1 MYVLY
6 VLQGHRDV
14 HAVCVTGASRCTC
27 CVCYRG
33 IVMYVLR
40 VLQGQRDV
48 RAVCVTGA
56 SWCTCCVCYRGILM
70 HVLCVLQ
77 GHRGVRH
84 ADRTPAL
91 HHALH
96 GPLQTAEAGAA
107 DGEGSY
113 RLPQ

>member
-1 MYVLY
+1 
-6 VLQGHRDV
+6 
-14 HAVCVTGASRCTC
+14 
-27 CVCYRG
+27 
-33 IVMYVLR
+33 
-40 VLQGQRDV
+40 
-48 RAVCVTGA
+48 
-56 SWCTCCVCYRGILM
+56 M

-77 GHRGVRH
+77 GHRDVRH

-107 DGEGSY
+107 DGEGSN